1 VAIQL
6 RTTVTIG
13 SISQHY
19 QVLLC
24 YYLNSRSILHLHTIP
39 LLDTKYITVC
49 ITAYAFASLV
59 PAVEGLWGM
68 HKHKL
73 TLYFSANMDQ
83 VRLDLKVIFGI
94 YILRYAKNAALT
106 YVNVHLG
113 NLFNK

>member
-6 RTTVTIG
+6 RTMATTG

-24 YYLNSRSILHLHTIP
+24 YYFNSRSILLHLHTIP
-39 LLDTKYITVC
+39 LLDANILCK
-49 ITAYAFASLV
+49 TAYSFASLV

-83 VRLDLKVIFGI
+83 VRFDLKMIFGI
-94 YILRYAKNAALT
+94 YIFIYGKNAALT
-106 YVNVHLG
+106 
-113 NLFNK
+113 